1 MPIRVILAG
10 MRRERI
16 VWISVATALIVLVAY
31 LDWRLTQAPTAS
43 GPLINFGIS
52 FEPALPSPDD
62 LNPTWPAISPNG
74 KTLALAANGAD
85 NRRLL
90 WIRKLD
96 ASNATPIAGSE
107 DAESPFWS
115 PDGEF
120 VAFFAQGKLKKVAVS
135 GGQPLIVCE
144 TVTSGGGTW
153 NRDNDIVFATGK
165 PALARVSSAGGTP
178 VELERWNDAYRLSYP
193 RSLPTGRQLLFD
205 MESSVAPHLGGWY
218 ISIGPGQRRKLLD
231 NALLVQYIDPGYLLV
246 LKTGGRL
253 TAQKYDLASFT
264 GFGQTKLLAEGIAGF
279 SVSDDGVVAYRT
291 SGTAPRFGVLVNWLA
306 GS

>member
-1 MPIRVILAG
+1 

-16 VWISVATALIVLVAY
+16 VWIGLATALIVLVAY
-31 LDWRLTQAPTAS
+31 LDWKLTQAPASS
-43 GPLINFGIS
+43 GPLIHFGIS
-52 FEPALPSPDD
+52 FEPALPSPDE

-74 KTLALAANGAD
+74 KALALAANGAD

-90 WIRKLD
+90 WIRKLE
-96 ASNATPIAGSE
+96 ASTATPIAGSE

-120 VAFFAQGKLKKVAVS
+120 VAFFAQGKLKKVAIS
-135 GGQPLIVCE
+135 GGQPQIVCE

-153 NRDNDIVFATGK
+153 NRDNEIVFAMGK
-165 PALARVSSAGGTP
+165 ALASVSSAGGMP
-178 VELERWNDAYRLSYP
+178 VELERWNNAYRLSYP
-193 RSLPTGRQLLFD
+193 RSLPTGRQLLFE

-231 NALLVQYIDPGYLLV
+231 NALLVQYIEPGYLLV
-246 LKTGGRL
+246 LKTSGRL
-253 TAQKYDLASFT
+253 TAQKYDLPSFT
-264 GFGQTKLLAEGIAGF
+264 GFGQTKLLAEEIAGF

-291 SGTAPRFGVLVNWLA
+291 TGPVPKFGVIVNWLA

>member
-16 VWISVATALIVLVAY
+16 VWIGLATALIVLVAY
-31 LDWRLTQAPTAS
+31 LDWKLTQAPASS
-43 GPLINFGIS
+43 GPLIHFGIS
-52 FEPALPSPDD
+52 FEPALPSPDE

-74 KTLALAANGAD
+74 KALALAANGAD

-135 GGQPLIVCE
+135 GGQPQIV
-144 TVTSGGGTW
+144 
-153 NRDNDIVFATGK
+153 
-165 PALARVSSAGGTP
+165 
-178 VELERWNDAYRLSYP
+178 
-193 RSLPTGRQLLFD
+193 
-205 MESSVAPHLGGWY
+205 
-218 ISIGPGQRRKLLD
+218 
-231 NALLVQYIDPGYLLV
+231 
-246 LKTGGRL
+246 
-253 TAQKYDLASFT
+253 
-264 GFGQTKLLAEGIAGF
+264 
-279 SVSDDGVVAYRT
+279 
-291 SGTAPRFGVLVNWLA
+291 
-306 GS
+306 